1 MGDPK
6 RNRKK
11 YATPRDPW
19 EEDVLAEE
27 LRLIGSYGLRNKR
40 ELWKHQ
46 TELTKYRNIARSLL
60 SMPEEER
67 MKLESELI
75 QKLYKLGLLE
85 KEATVEDAL
94 DLKVEDLLE
103 RRLQTVVAKTGL
115 SKTIHQARQFIS
127 HGHIFVDGRRITS
140 PSYLVHREQE
150 STTSYSP
157 DSSFTSN
164 DHPFRKTST
173 QKRGA

>member
-11 YATPRDPW
+11 YATPHDPW

-103 RRLQTVVAKTGL
+103 RRLQTVVGKMGL

-127 HGHIFVDGRRITS
+127 HGHIFVGGRRITS

-164 DHPFRKTST
+164 DHPFRKT
-173 QKRGA
+173 QK